1 MPCYVI
7 GVETTPARAAGPSAI
22 RGALSPAFLLA
33 QVGDMAAAHFA
44 DRLAPLGF
52 LPQDAG
58 VLRLIAAAPGINQR
72 TLGERLGIFPSRL
85 VALLD
90 GLEQKGLVERRRVP
104 EDRRNHALHLTAAGG
119 RALQAIG
126 KVAMAHQ
133 DDICGSLSVEERAQ
147 LGEMLQRIAA
157 AHGLSPGVHPGFRH
171 I

>member
-1 MPCYVI
+1 M
-7 GVETTPARAAGPSAI
+7 EANQARAAAPSAI

-33 QVGDMAAAHFA
+33 QIGDMAAARFA

-90 GLEQKGLVERRRVP
+90 ALEQKGLLERRRVP

-119 RALQAIG
+119 QALQAIG
-126 KVAMAHQ
+126 KAAMEHQ
-133 DDICGSLSVEERAQ
+133 EDICGTLSAAERAQ
-147 LGEMLQRIAA
+147 LGEMLQRIAT
-157 AHGLSPGVHPGFRH
+157 AHGLSPGVHPGFKH
-171 I
+171 L